1 MDLTTAKPEE
11 VEFWKACFLA
21 LLPKAPKSLPISEAI
36 STVAEAADNAFRE
49 YRSRHPGR

>member
-21 LLPKAPKSLPISEAI
+21 LLPAAPKSLPVDEAI
-36 STVAEAADNAFRE
+36 STVAEAADDAYKE
-49 YRSRHPGR
+49 YKARRTGR